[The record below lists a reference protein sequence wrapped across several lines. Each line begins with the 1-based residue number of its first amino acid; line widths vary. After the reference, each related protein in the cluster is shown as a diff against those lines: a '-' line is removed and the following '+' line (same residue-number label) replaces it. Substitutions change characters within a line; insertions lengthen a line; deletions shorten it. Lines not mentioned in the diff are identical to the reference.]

1 MTTITAPPGVLADRL
16 PKSLLSDVALV
27 VGIAALTAVL
37 AQVRVLVP
45 FSPVPLTGQ
54 TLAVLLGAAA
64 LGPWRAVAAQG
75 LYVAVGLLGLPVF
88 TGWEGGVAHAAGVT
102 GGYLAGFVVA
112 SAVVGLLAARGADRR
127 PVSTALAF
135 AAGTVTIYAVAVP
148 WFMVVT
154 GAGVTTAVWQGAGVF
169 LLGDAIKAL
178 LAAGLLPGAWWLAS
192 R

>member
-27 VGIAALTAVL
+27 VGVAALTAVL

-88 TGWEGGVAHAAGVT
+88 TGWAGGVAHAAGIT

-112 SAVVGLLAARGADRR
+112 SAVVGLLAVRGADRR

-135 AAGTVTIYAVAVP
+135 VAGTVTIYAVAVP

-169 LLGDAIKAL
+169 VVGDAIKAL

>member
-1 MTTITAPPGVLADRL
+1 MTTVTARPGVLADRL
-16 PKSLLSDVALV
+16 PSSLLADAALI
-27 VGIAALTAVL
+27 VGVAALTALL

-88 TGWEGGVAHAAGVT
+88 TGWESGLAHASGIT

-112 SAVVGLLAARGADRR
+112 SAVVGALASRGADRR

-135 AAGTVTIYAVAVP
+135 AAGTLTIYLVAVP
-148 WFMVVT
+148 WLMVVT
-154 GAGVTTAVWQGAGVF
+154 GAGLTTAVWQGAGVF
-169 LLGDAIKAL
+169 LLGDAVKAL